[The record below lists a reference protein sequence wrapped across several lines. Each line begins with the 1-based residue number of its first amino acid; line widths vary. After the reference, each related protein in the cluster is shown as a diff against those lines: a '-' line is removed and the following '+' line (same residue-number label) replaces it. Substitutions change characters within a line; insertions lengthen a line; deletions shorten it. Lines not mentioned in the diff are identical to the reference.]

1 MNSLYRGISLAAV
14 FWTTVSM
21 SAYTPRETGSRT
33 TASGARAKEG
43 YTCAANFVPMG
54 SVIIYEGH
62 KYVVQDRMNPKYNR
76 HVDIFMESHKKA
88 LQFGRKNAKVQVITP
103 DDKQVKLPKENKHK
117 HKENRSKQI
126 ETKTESKKQIPTEET
141 KPTPKQHIPTEE
153 TKAAPKQQIPTE
165 ETKTAP
171 NQQIPTEETKIQ
183 NKSDNSSRSH
193 SPAAAPVFKPQV
205 RP

>member
-21 SAYTPRETGSRT
+21 SAYTPHETGSRT

-117 HKENRSKQI
+117 ENRSKQI
-126 ETKTESKKQIPTEET
+126 KNGIKKTYSNRRNKTDTKTTYPNRRNQNSA
-141 KPTPKQHIPTEE
+141 KPTDSNRRNQNSAKPTDSNRR
-153 TKAAPKQQIPTE
+153 
-165 ETKTAP
+165 
-171 NQQIPTEETKIQ
+171 NQ
-183 NKSDNSSRSH
+183 NS
-193 SPAAAPVFKPQV
+193 K
-205 RP
+205 

>member
-21 SAYTPRETGSRT
+21 SAYTPHETGSRT

-126 ETKTESKKQIPTEET
+126 ETKTESNQQIPTKET

-153 TKAAPKQQIPTE
+153 TKAAPNQQIPTE
-165 ETKTAP
+165 ETKAAP

>member
-21 SAYTPRETGSRT
+21 SAYTPHETGSRT

-126 ETKTESKKQIPTEET
+126 ETKTEPNQQIPTKET
-141 KPTPKQHIPTEE
+141 KT
-153 TKAAPKQQIPTE
+153 APKQQIPNE

-171 NQQIPTEETKIQ
+171 NQQIPNEETKIQ

-193 SPAAAPVFKPQV
+193 IPAAAPVFKPQV

>member
-21 SAYTPRETGSRT
+21 SAYTPHETGSRT

-54 SVIIYEGH
+54 SVIFYEGH

-126 ETKTESKKQIPTEET
+126 ETKTESKKHIPTEET
-141 KPTPKQHIPTEE
+141 KPTPKQH
-153 TKAAPKQQIPTE
+153 IPTE

-193 SPAAAPVFKPQV
+193 IPAAAPVFKPQV

>member
-21 SAYTPRETGSRT
+21 SAYTPHETGSRT

-126 ETKTESKKQIPTEET
+126 ETKTESNQQIPTEET

-153 TKAAPKQQIPTE
+153 TKA
-165 ETKTAP
+165 AP

>member
-21 SAYTPRETGSRT
+21 SAYTPHETGSRT

-54 SVIIYEGH
+54 SVIFYEGH

-103 DDKQVKLPKENKHK
+103 DDKQVKLPKEKKHK
-117 HKENRSKQI
+117 HKENRNKQI
-126 ETKTESKKQIPTEET
+126 ETKTESKKHIPTEET
-141 KPTPKQHIPTEE
+141 KPTPKQH
-153 TKAAPKQQIPTE
+153 IPTE

-193 SPAAAPVFKPQV
+193 IPAAAPVFKPQV

>member
-21 SAYTPRETGSRT
+21 SAYTPHETGSRT

-117 HKENRSKQI
+117 ENRSKQI
-126 ETKTESKKQIPTEET
+126 EKKQKFKINLTTVRVPTVRLPPRCLSLRYGPDT
-141 KPTPKQHIPTEE
+141 CDPISST
-153 TKAAPKQQIPTE
+153 
-165 ETKTAP
+165 
-171 NQQIPTEETKIQ
+171 Q
-183 NKSDNSSRSH
+183 NEFVK
-193 SPAAAPVFKPQV
+193 
-205 RP
+205 

>member
-1 MNSLYRGISLAAV
+1 
-14 FWTTVSM
+14 
-21 SAYTPRETGSRT
+21 
-33 TASGARAKEG
+33 
-43 YTCAANFVPMG
+43 
-54 SVIIYEGH
+54 
-62 KYVVQDRMNPKYNR
+62 
-76 HVDIFMESHKKA
+76 MESHKKA

-117 HKENRSKQI
+117 ENRSKQI
-126 ETKTESKKQIPTEET
+126 ETKTESKTHIPTEET

-153 TKAAPKQQIPTE
+153 TK
-165 ETKTAP
+165 TAP
-171 NQQIPTEETKIQ
+171 SQQIPTEETKIQ

>member
-21 SAYTPRETGSRT
+21 SAYTPHETGSRT

-117 HKENRSKQI
+117 NKENRSKQI

-141 KPTPKQHIPTEE
+141 KPTPKQHIP
-153 TKAAPKQQIPTE
+153 PE

-171 NQQIPTEETKIQ
+171 SQQIPTEETKIQ

>member
-1 MNSLYRGISLAAV
+1 MNSLYRGISLAAI

-21 SAYTPRETGSRT
+21 SAYTPHETGSRT

-126 ETKTESKKQIPTEET
+126 ETKTETKKHIPTEET
-141 KPTPKQHIPTEE
+141 KPTPKQH
-153 TKAAPKQQIPTE
+153 IPTE

-193 SPAAAPVFKPQV
+193 IPAAAPVFKPQV

>member
-21 SAYTPRETGSRT
+21 SAYTPHETGSRT

-117 HKENRSKQI
+117 ENRSKQI
-126 ETKTESKKQIPTEET
+126 ETKTESKKTYSNRRNKTDTKTTYPNRRNQNSA
-141 KPTPKQHIPTEE
+141 KPTDSNRR
-153 TKAAPKQQIPTE
+153 
-165 ETKTAP
+165 
-171 NQQIPTEETKIQ
+171 NQ
-183 NKSDNSSRSH
+183 NS
-193 SPAAAPVFKPQV
+193 K
-205 RP
+205 

>member
-21 SAYTPRETGSRT
+21 SAYTPHETGSRT

-117 HKENRSKQI
+117 ENRSKQI
-126 ETKTESKKQIPTEET
+126 ETKTESKQ
-141 KPTPKQHIPTEE
+141 QIPTEE

-183 NKSDNSSRSH
+183 NKSDNSSHSH

>member
-21 SAYTPRETGSRT
+21 SAYTPHETGSRT

-54 SVIIYEGH
+54 SVIIY
-62 KYVVQDRMNPKYNR
+62 D
-76 HVDIFMESHKKA
+76 
-88 LQFGRKNAKVQVITP
+88 QVITP

-126 ETKTESKKQIPTEET
+126 ETKTVSN
-141 KPTPKQHIPTEE
+141 
-153 TKAAPKQQIPTE
+153 QQIPTE

-171 NQQIPTEETKIQ
+171 NQQIPTEETKTAPNQQIPTKETKIQ
-183 NKSDNSSRSH
+183 NKSDNSSHSH

>member
-21 SAYTPRETGSRT
+21 SAYTPHETGSRT

-126 ETKTESKKQIPTEET
+126 ETKTESNQQIPTEET
-141 KPTPKQHIPTEE
+141 KPTPKQH
-153 TKAAPKQQIPTE
+153 IPTE

>member
-21 SAYTPRETGSRT
+21 SAYTPHETGSRT

-126 ETKTESKKQIPTEET
+126 ETKTESNQQIPTEET
-141 KPTPKQHIPTEE
+141 KAE
-153 TKAAPKQQIPTE
+153 PKQQIPTE

-183 NKSDNSSRSH
+183 NKSDNSSHSH

>member
-21 SAYTPRETGSRT
+21 SAYTPHETGSRT

-103 DDKQVKLPKENKHK
+103 DDKQVKLPKEN
-117 HKENRSKQI
+117 RSKQI
-126 ETKTESKKQIPTEET
+126 ETKTESKKHIPTEET
-141 KPTPKQHIPTEE
+141 KPTPKQH
-153 TKAAPKQQIPTE
+153 IPTE